1 MIEANDLRPGSVF
14 ELDGDLFE
22 TLSYQHQKI
31 GRGGATVKT
40 KLRNLRTGSTIERT
54 FASGDRFQDVRL
66 ESREVQFLYNDD
78 NLFHFMDTE
87 TYEQPV
93 LSREVLGD
101 TVNYLKENMMLQL
114 TMHEN
119 EAIRIELPTTVDLEV
134 TETPP
139 VFKGDT
145 ASGSTKKATLETG
158 IVVDVPFFIEQ
169 GDVVR
174 VDTRKNEYVTR
185 ASS

>member
-1 MIEANDLRPGSVF
+1 MIEANDLRPGTVF

-22 TLSYQHQKI
+22 VLTYQHQKL

-40 KLRNLRTGSTIERT
+40 KLKNLRTGSTIDRT
-54 FASGDRFQDVRL
+54 FASNDRLADVRL
-66 ESREVQFLYNDD
+66 ESREVQFLYQDGD
-78 NLFHFMDTE
+78 LYYFMDTE
-87 TYEQPV
+87 TYDQPV
-93 LSREVLGD
+93 LSREALGD
-101 TVNYLKENMMLQL
+101 AVNYLKENMTLQL
-114 TMHEN
+114 AMHEG

-134 TETPP
+134 VKTPP
-139 VFKGDT
+139 AFKGDT

-174 VDTRKNEYVTR
+174 VDTRTNAYVTR
-185 ASS
+185 VSN